1 MQDSADYARQAVARW
16 RGYADKRMTV
26 RTLKEAEQ
34 KSLNSKE
41 EFAALLVLKAD
52 WWLDR
57 DHPLAFVYVR
67 RTWCN
72 GFYLEFMAGH
82 PLTEGSIKG
91 ILRASIQ
98 CLVNMA
104 ETTHGEWIW
113 WETTEHSLDFYKG
126 CIEGM
131 IAKANVLSST
141 LPPVE
146 DVFLVRVAE
155 LRGLLKQS

>member
-16 RGYADKRMTV
+16 RGYADERMTV
-26 RTLKEAEQ
+26 RT
-34 KSLNSKE
+34 
-41 EFAALLVLKAD
+41 
-52 WWLDR
+52 
-57 DHPLAFVYVR
+57 
-67 RTWCN
+67 
-72 GFYLEFMAGH
+72 
-82 PLTEGSIKG
+82 LTEGSIKG

-113 WETTEHSLDFYKG
+113 WETTEHSFDFYKG